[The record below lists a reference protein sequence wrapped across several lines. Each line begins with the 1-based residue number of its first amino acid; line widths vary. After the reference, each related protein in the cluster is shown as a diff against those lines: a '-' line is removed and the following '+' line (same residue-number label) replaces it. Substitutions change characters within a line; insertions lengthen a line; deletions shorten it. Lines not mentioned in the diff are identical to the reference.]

1 MPEIKRHPKIYDRVG
16 INFFQDM
23 IKRLIMFVVAV
34 AMTISASAQA
44 EAGKFTLKPNVGV
57 TYTTGIVDGLSD
69 PVDGA
74 LGLTAGVEA
83 MYMLNDRLGIALGLN
98 YTGYNVDDDDIALY
112 AYCRNYSYY
121 NYSYSGSYSD
131 YYSSYYNPDMDN
143 ASNYYFNIPAT
154 VNYYI
159 FPGFAVKGGLAFN
172 ILSTAKVG
180 GKSECY
186 GVKVKDLYKSLF
198 VSVPVG
204 VSYEIK
210 NFVFDAR
217 CACSLSNVC
226 EYGDGMFLSFSL
238 TAGYK
243 F

>member
-1 MPEIKRHPKIYDRVG
+1 
-16 INFFQDM
+16 M
-23 IKRLIMFVVAV
+23 IKRFFVFVLAV

-44 EAGKFTLKPNVGV
+44 EAGSLTWQPNVGV
-57 TYTTGIVDGLSD
+57 TYTTGIVDD
-69 PVDGA
+69 RNEPVDAAFGF
-74 LGLTAGVEA
+74 TAGIEA

-112 AYCRNYSYY
+112 AYRRNYSYY

-186 GVKVKDLYKSLF
+186 GVKVKELYKSLF

>member
-1 MPEIKRHPKIYDRVG
+1 
-16 INFFQDM
+16 M
-23 IKRLIMFVVAV
+23 IKRIFAFVVAV
-34 AMTISASAQA
+34 AMTISVSAQA
-44 EAGKFTLKPNVGV
+44 EAGSLTWQPNVGL

-98 YTGYNVDDDDIALY
+98 YTGYNVDDDDMAFY
-112 AYCRNYSYY
+112 ACPYYGYY
-121 NYSYSGSYSD
+121 NYSGSS
-131 YYSSYYNPDMDN
+131 SSYYDPDMDN
-143 ASNYYFNIPAT
+143 ASNYYFNIPVTA
-154 VNYYI
+154 NYYI

-180 GKSECY
+180 GKSEYY
-186 GVKVKDLYKSLF
+186 GVKVKDLYKSFF

-204 VSYEIK
+204 VSYEIN

-217 CACSLSNVC
+217 CACSMSNVC
-226 EYGDGMFLSFSL
+226 EYGDGMFLSFSM

>member
-1 MPEIKRHPKIYDRVG
+1 
-16 INFFQDM
+16 M
-23 IKRLIMFVVAV
+23 IKRFFVFVLAV

-44 EAGKFTLKPNVGV
+44 EAGSLTWQPNVGV
-57 TYTTGIVDGLSD
+57 TYTTGIVDD
-69 PVDGA
+69 RNEPVDA
-74 LGLTAGVEA
+74 AFGLTAGVEA

-112 AYCRNYSYY
+112 AYRRNYSYY
-121 NYSYSGSYSD
+121 NYS
-131 YYSSYYNPDMDN
+131 YSSYYNPDMDN

-186 GVKVKDLYKSLF
+186 GVKVKELYKSLF

>member
-1 MPEIKRHPKIYDRVG
+1 
-16 INFFQDM
+16 
-23 IKRLIMFVVAV
+23 MFVVAV

-44 EAGKFTLKPNVGV
+44 EAGSLIWQPNVGV

-112 AYCRNYSYY
+112 AYRRNYSYY
-121 NYSYSGSYSD
+121 NYNNYSYSGSYSD

-186 GVKVKDLYKSLF
+186 GVKVKELYKSLF
-198 VSVPVG
+198 FSVPVG

>member
-1 MPEIKRHPKIYDRVG
+1 
-16 INFFQDM
+16 M
-23 IKRLIMFVVAV
+23 IKRIFVFVVAV
-34 AMTISASAQA
+34 AMAFSASAQS
-44 EAGKFTLKPNVGV
+44 EVGSITWQPNIGV
-57 TYTTGIVDGLSD
+57 THTSAIVEGRNSVL
-69 PVDGA
+69 DGA
-74 LGLTAGVEA
+74 YGITFGVEA
-83 MYMLNDRLGIALGLN
+83 MYMLKEKFGIALGLN

-112 AYCRNYSYY
+112 AYRRNYSYY

-186 GVKVKDLYKSLF
+186 GVKVKELYKSLF
-198 VSVPVG
+198 VSVHVG

>member
-1 MPEIKRHPKIYDRVG
+1 
-16 INFFQDM
+16 M
-23 IKRLIMFVVAV
+23 IKRILVFVVAV
-34 AMTISASAQA
+34 AMAFSASAQS
-44 EAGKFTLKPNVGV
+44 EVGSITWQPNVGV
-57 TYTTGIVDGLSD
+57 THTSAIVEGRNSVL
-69 PVDGA
+69 DGA
-74 LGLTAGVEA
+74 YGITFGVEA
-83 MYMLNDRLGIALGLN
+83 MYMLKEKFGIALGLN
-98 YTGYNVDDDDIALY
+98 YTGYNLDDDAV
-112 AYCRNYSYY
+112 AYFGYSRYYSYY
-121 NYSYSGSYSD
+121 GYNYNGSLYERALDPD
-131 YYSSYYNPDMDN
+131 YRK
-143 ASNYYFNIPAT
+143 ARNYYFNIPAT

-180 GKSECY
+180 GKSEYY